1 MKISSNWLKEHI
13 DLGLSASELSAA
25 LLKIGF
31 EIAGVQHLGPTF
43 TGVVVG
49 KVLAKDKHPNADKL
63 AVCVVDDG
71 AKQWNVVC
79 GAPNVAAGQTI
90 AFARIGAVLPGN
102 FKIEGRKLRGV
113 ESQGMICSR
122 AELGLPK
129 DNDGIWIMGA
139 GPALGT
145 DVGSLMGPADDVF
158 EVEITSNRPDCLSHR
173 GLARELAAALGKTL
187 KPLSSTLAETLSKSF
202 SVSVEDSAAC
212 PFYGARLIEGVKV
225 GESPAWLKTRL
236 EAIGLRPIN
245 SVVDIT
251 NFVLHDVG
259 QPLHAFDADKLAGGK
274 IIVRRSKAG
283 EKFLALDHKEYVL
296 PEGLLVIAD
305 SDKPVALAGV
315 MGGEASSVTLTTT
328 RIVLEGAYFAP
339 SEARRSSQKT
349 RLRSDSSYRFERGAD
364 PEAARPAAARAAAL
378 ILQLAGGA
386 AAKAT
391 EEFKAF
397 AKGQPIKTSAARINS
412 ILGSSFSSEE
422 ILGTLKKIAAE
433 FSGDAASFTFV
444 QPAWRHDL
452 NTAHD
457 LAEEI
462 GRFLG
467 YDRIPYRLAPLS
479 PQAATITPV
488 EAASRRLRARL
499 SALGFCEAYNYDLL
513 SEKSLSAARLS
524 AEYLPR
530 VDNPLSEDWAVLRP
544 SLLPG
549 LLRSAQYNLSR
560 GADAV
565 RLFELG
571 KTYTQ
576 KQGSATEQWRVAG
589 ILLGPVLDARWQPA
603 RATQAGFYDAKAAV
617 EALFVGLGLPVTWAK
632 PGDNAAGHE
641 ACDPIFHPSNTLR
654 ALLNGVDPVATV
666 GWLHPRA
673 ARAFDLERE
682 GAVLFE
688 ANLEKIASHP
698 APRTRF
704 QEFSPLPVS
713 RRDLALVVD
722 KAMAYDRIQKT
733 ILASAFEELQ
743 GIQLFDVYEGKNLPE
758 GKKSLAIRIFF
769 GRPDRTLTDVEVAGF
784 VAKIVAALAEKLG
797 AVLRG

>member
-13 DLGLSASELSAA
+13 DLGLSVPELSAA
-25 LLKIGF
+25 LLKLGF

-43 TGVVVG
+43 TGVVVA
-49 KVLAKDKHPNADKL
+49 KVVAAEKHPNADKL

-113 ESQGMICSR
+113 ESQGMICAR

-129 DNDGIWIMGA
+129 DGDGIWVMGE

-173 GLARELAAALGKTL
+173 GLARELAASLNKPL
-187 KPLSSTLAETLSKSF
+187 KPLSISLVESLSKIV
-202 SVSVEDSAAC
+202 SVSVEDSSAC

-236 EAIGLRPIN
+236 EAIGLRPVN
-245 SVVDIT
+245 NVVDIT

-259 QPLHAFDADKLAGGK
+259 QPLHAFDADKLSGEK

-296 PEGLLVIAD
+296 PESLLVIAD

-315 MGGEASSVTLTTT
+315 MGGEPSSVTAATT
-328 RIVLEGAYFAP
+328 RVVLEGAYFAP
-339 SEARRSSQKT
+339 SEVRRSSQKT

-364 PEAARPAAARAAAL
+364 YAAAKDAAARAAAL

-391 EEFKAF
+391 EA
-397 AKGQPIKTSAARINS
+397 APPRAALAPITTSAARINA
-412 ILGSSFSSEE
+412 ILGTTFTPDE
-422 ILGTLKKIAAE
+422 ILGALKKIAAG
-433 FSGDAASFTFV
+433 FSGDASSFTFV
-444 QPAWRHDL
+444 QPTWRHDL
-452 NTAHD
+452 TTAND
-457 LAEEI
+457 LAEEV

-467 YDRIPYRLAPLS
+467 YDRVPYRLSPLT
-479 PQAATITPV
+479 PQAATVTPV
-488 EAASRRLRARL
+488 EKAARRVRAGL
-499 SALGFCEAYNYDLL
+499 SALGFSESYNYDLL
-513 SEKSLSAARLS
+513 SEKTLAAARLS
-524 AEYLPR
+524 SEGLPR

-549 LLRSAQYNLSR
+549 LLKNAQYNLSR

-571 KTYTQ
+571 KAYSQ
-576 KQGSATEQWRVAG
+576 KDAAVAEQWRASG
-589 ILLGPVLDARWQPA
+589 ILLGPVLDARWQSA
-603 RATQAGFYDAKAAV
+603 RSPRAGFSDAKAAV
-617 EALFVGLGLPVTWAK
+617 EQLLSGLGAVAWAK
-632 PGDNAAGHE
+632 PGEGASGRWI
-641 ACDPIFHPSNTLR
+641 CDPLFHPSNSLR
-654 ALLNGVDPVATV
+654 ALLDGRPVATV
-666 GWLHPRA
+666 GWAHPRA
-673 ARAFDLERE
+673 ARAFDLDRE

-688 ANLEKIASHP
+688 ADLEKIASLP
-698 APRTRF
+698 SPRTRF

-722 KAMAYDRIQKT
+722 KALAYGLVEATVRACAI
-733 ILASAFEELQ
+733 SELQ
-743 GIQLFDVYEGKNLPE
+743 DVLLFDVYEGKNLPE
-758 GKKSLAIRIFF
+758 GKKSLAIRLTF
-769 GRPDRTLTDVEVAGF
+769 GRSDRTLLDSEVAGF
-784 VAKIVAALAEKLG
+784 VAKIVAALAEKAG

>member
-13 DLGLSASELSAA
+13 DLGLSIPELSAA
-25 LLKIGF
+25 LLKLGF

-43 TGVVVG
+43 TGVVVA
-49 KVLAKDKHPNADKL
+49 KVVTTEKHPNADKL

-129 DNDGIWIMGA
+129 DGDGIWVMGE
-139 GPALGT
+139 GPSLGT
-145 DVGSLMGPADDVF
+145 EVGSLMGPADDVL

-173 GLARELAAALGKTL
+173 GLARELAAALNIPI
-187 KPLSSTLAETLSKSF
+187 KPVVTSLVESLSKTF
-202 SVSVEDSAAC
+202 SLSVEDASAC
-212 PFYGARLIEGVKV
+212 PYYGARLIEGVKV

-236 EAIGLRPIN
+236 ESIGLRPVN
-245 SVVDIT
+245 NVVDIT

-259 QPLHAFDADKLAGGK
+259 QPLHAFDADKLSGGK
-274 IIVRRSKAG
+274 VIVRRSKAG

-296 PEGLLVIAD
+296 PDGLLVIAD
-305 SDKPVALAGV
+305 AENPVALAGV
-315 MGGEASSVTLTTT
+315 MGGEPSSVTLATT

-339 SEARRSSQKT
+339 SEVRRSSQKT

-364 PEAARPAAARAAAL
+364 PQAAREAAARAAAL
-378 ILQLAGGA
+378 ILQLAGGT

-391 EEFKAF
+391 EDA
-397 AKGQPIKTSAARINS
+397 APRAARAPIKTSAARINA
-412 ILGSSFSSEE
+412 ILGTAFTPEE
-422 ILGTLKKIAAE
+422 ILGALKKIAAE
-433 FSGDAASFTFV
+433 FSGDASSFAFV
-444 QPAWRHDL
+444 QPTWRHDL
-452 NTAHD
+452 TTAND
-457 LAEEI
+457 LAEEV

-467 YDRIPYRLAPLS
+467 YDRVPYRLAPLA
-479 PQAATITPV
+479 PQAATVTPV
-488 EAASRRLRARL
+488 ETAARRVRARL
-499 SALGFCEAYNYDLL
+499 SALGFSEAYNYDML
-513 SEKSLSAARLS
+513 SEKMLAAARLS
-524 AEYLPR
+524 ADGLPR

-549 LLRSAQYNLSR
+549 LLKNAQHNLSR

-571 KTYTQ
+571 KAYSQ
-576 KQGSATEQWRVAG
+576 KGAEVSEQWRAAG
-589 ILLGPVLDARWQPA
+589 LLLGPVLDARWQSA
-603 RATQAGFYDAKAAV
+603 RAPRAGFPDAKASV
-617 EALFVGLGLPVTWAK
+617 EELLSGLGAVTWAK
-632 PGDNAAGHE
+632 PGEGASGRWV
-641 ACDPIFHPSNTLR
+641 CDPLFHPSNAAR
-654 ALLNGVDPVATV
+654 ALLNGEPVATV

-688 ANLEKIASHP
+688 ANLEKIASYP
-698 APRTRF
+698 TPRTLF
-704 QEFSPLPVS
+704 KEFSPLPVS

-722 KAMAYDRIQKT
+722 KTLPYGRVEATVRACSI
-733 ILASAFEELQ
+733 SELQ
-743 GIQLFDVYEGKNLPE
+743 DVLLFDVYEGKNLPE
-758 GKKSLAIRIFF
+758 GKRSLAIRLTF
-769 GRPDRTLTDVEVAGF
+769 GRSDRTLLDAEVAGF
-784 VAKIVAALAEKLG
+784 VASIVAALAEKLG

>member
-13 DLGLSASELSAA
+13 DLGLSVPELSAA
-25 LLKIGF
+25 LLKLGF

-43 TGVVVG
+43 SGVIVA

-63 AVCVVDDG
+63 SVCVVDDG
-71 AKQWNVVC
+71 AKQWSVVC

-129 DNDGIWIMGA
+129 DDDGIWVMGE

-145 DVGSLMGPADDVF
+145 DVGSLLGPADDAL

-187 KPLSSTLAETLSKSF
+187 KPLSSTLAESLSKSF
-202 SVSVEDSAAC
+202 PVSVEDAAAC

-274 IIVRRSKAG
+274 IVVRRSKAG
-283 EKFLALDHKEYVL
+283 EKFLALDHKEYAL
-296 PEGLLVIAD
+296 PEGLLVVAD
-305 SDKPVALAGV
+305 AEKPVALAGV
-315 MGGEASSVTLTTT
+315 MGGEPSSVTAATT
-328 RIVLEGAYFAP
+328 RVVLEGAYFAP
-339 SEARRSSQKT
+339 SEVRRSSQKT

-364 PEAARPAAARAAAL
+364 PEAARSAAARAAAL
-378 ILQLAGGA
+378 ILQLAGGT
-386 AAKAT
+386 AAKAN
-391 EEFKAF
+391 EAGAPL
-397 AKGQPIKTSAARINS
+397 AKGGPIKSSAARINS
-412 ILGSSFSSEE
+412 ILGTAFTPDE
-422 ILGTLKKIAAE
+422 IVDSLKKISAS
-433 FSGDAASFTFV
+433 FSGDESSFVFV
-444 QPAWRHDL
+444 APTWRHDL
-452 NTAHD
+452 ATAND
-457 LAEEI
+457 LAEEV

-467 YDRIPYRLAPLS
+467 FDRIPYRLSPLT
-479 PQAATITPV
+479 PKAATTTPV
-488 EAASRRLRARL
+488 AAASRRLRARL
-499 SALGFCEAYNYDLL
+499 SALGFCEAYNYDML
-513 SEKSLSAARLS
+513 SEKALAAARLS
-524 AEYLPR
+524 SEGLPR

-549 LLRSAQYNLSR
+549 LLKNAQYNLSR

-571 KTYTQ
+571 KAYSQ
-576 KQGSATEQWRVAG
+576 KEGAVSEQWRAAG
-589 ILLGPVLDARWQPA
+589 LLLGPVLDARWIPGRSP
-603 RATQAGFYDAKAAV
+603 RADFYDAKAVV
-617 EALFVGLGLPVTWAK
+617 EELVAGLGKPTWTK
-632 PGDNAAGHE
+632 PGEGAAGSWV
-641 ACDPIFHPSNTLR
+641 CDPLFHPSNALR
-654 ALLNGVDPVATV
+654 ALLDGSPIATV
-666 GWLHPRA
+666 GWLHPRTA
-673 ARAFDLERE
+673 QAFDLDGE

-688 ANLEKIASHP
+688 ANLEKIADRP
-698 APRTRF
+698 TPRTLFR
-704 QEFSPLPVS
+704 EFSPLPVS
-713 RRDLALVVD
+713 RRDIAVVVD
-722 KAMAYDRIQKT
+722 GQ
-733 ILASAFEELQ
+733 LPFEKLWDAIWACKIDELHA
-743 GIQLFDVYEGKNLPE
+743 IDLFDQYQGKGIPD
-758 GKKSLAIRIFF
+758 GKKSIAVRLEF
-769 GRPDRTLTDVEVAGF
+769 GRSDRTLTDAEVAGF
-784 VAKIVAALAEKLG
+784 VAKIVAALDSKLG

>member
-1 MKISSNWLKEHI
+1 MKISSNWLKVHI
-13 DLGLSASELSAA
+13 ELGPSVAELSSA
-25 LLKIGF
+25 LLKLGF

-43 TGVVVG
+43 TGVVVA
-49 KVLAKDKHPNADKL
+49 KVLAAEKHPNADKL

-71 AKQWNVVC
+71 AKHWNVVC

-113 ESQGMICSR
+113 ESQGMICAR

-129 DNDGIWIMGA
+129 DGDGIWVMSE

-145 DVGSLMGPADDVF
+145 DVGSLMGPADDVL

-187 KPLSSTLAETLSKSF
+187 KPLDFPLDESLGKQFPIA
-202 SVSVEDSAAC
+202 VEDAAAC
-212 PFYGARLIEGVKV
+212 PYYSARLIEGVKV
-225 GESPAWLKTRL
+225 GAAPQSIRGRL

-245 SVVDIT
+245 SVVDAT
-251 NFVLHDVG
+251 NFVLHGLG

-283 EKFLALDHKEYVL
+283 EKLLALDHKTYVL

-305 SDKPVALAGV
+305 AEKPVALAGV
-315 MGGEASSVTLTTT
+315 MGGEETAVTESTT
-328 RIVLEGAYFAP
+328 RVVLESAYFAP
-339 SEARRSSQKT
+339 AEVRRSSQKL

-364 PEAARPAAARAAAL
+364 PAGAEFASARAASL
-378 ILQLAGGA
+378 IVELAGGKTG
-386 AAKAT
+386 KASVVSNPGAPNPAI
-391 EEFKAF
+391 KA
-397 AKGQPIKTSAARINS
+397 SAARVNA
-412 ILGSSFSSEE
+412 ILGSTFAADE
-422 ILGTLKKIAAE
+422 IMGVLKAIAAA
-433 FSGDAASFTFV
+433 FSGDAAAFVFTA
-444 QPAWRHDL
+444 PTWRRDL
-452 NTAHD
+452 TTAND

-467 YDRIPYRLAPLS
+467 YDRVPYRLAPLS
-479 PQAATITPV
+479 PQAATVTPV
-488 EAASRRLRARL
+488 ETAARRVRARL
-499 SALGFCEAYNYDLL
+499 SALGFSEAYNYDLL
-513 SEKSLSAARLS
+513 SEKTLAAARLS
-524 AEYLPR
+524 PEGLPR

-549 LLRSAQYNLSR
+549 LLKNAQYNLSR

-571 KTYTQ
+571 KAYSQ
-576 KQGSATEQWRVAG
+576 KDGAVSEKWRAAG
-589 ILLGPVLDARWQPA
+589 LVLGPVLDARWQSA
-603 RATQAGFYDAKAAV
+603 RSPRASFPDAKAAV
-617 EALFVGLGLPVTWAK
+617 EELLTGLGAVTWSK
-632 PGDNAAGHE
+632 PGEGEAGRWV
-641 ACDPIFHPSNTLR
+641 CDPLFHPSNSLR
-654 ALLNGVDPVATV
+654 ALLDGKPVATV

-673 ARAFDLERE
+673 ARAFDLDGE

-688 ANLEKIASHP
+688 ANLETIASHP
-698 APRTRF
+698 SARTRYV
-704 QEFSPLPVS
+704 EFSPLPVS

-722 KAMAYDRIQKT
+722 KALPYGRIEET
-733 ILASAFEELQ
+733 VRACSVAELQ
-743 GIQLFDVYEGKNLPE
+743 DVLLFDVYEGKNLPE
-758 GKKSLAIRIFF
+758 GKKSLAVRLTF
-769 GRPDRTLTDVEVAGF
+769 GRSDRTLLDAEIAGF
-784 VAKIVAALAEKLG
+784 VSTIVAALAGKLG

>member
-13 DLGLSASELSAA
+13 ELGLSVPELSAA
-25 LLKIGF
+25 LLKLGF

-129 DNDGIWIMGA
+129 DVDGIWVMGE

-145 DVGSLMGPADDVF
+145 DVGSLLGPADDVL

-173 GLARELAAALGKTL
+173 GLARELAAALNISI
-187 KPLSSTLAETLSKSF
+187 KPVSASLIESLSKSI
-202 SVSVEDSAAC
+202 SVSVEDAAAC

-225 GESPAWLKTRL
+225 GDSPAWLKTRL
-236 EAIGLRPIN
+236 ESIGLRPVNNI
-245 SVVDIT
+245 VDIT

-259 QPLHAFDADKLAGGK
+259 QPLHAFDADRLSGGK
-274 IIVRRSKAG
+274 IIVRRAQAG

-305 SDKPVALAGV
+305 DDKPVALAGV
-315 MGGEASSVTLTTT
+315 MGGEPSSVTAATT
-328 RIVLEGAYFAP
+328 RVVLEGAYFAP
-339 SEARRSSQKT
+339 SEVRRSSQKT

-364 PEAARPAAARAAAL
+364 PEAALAAASRAAAL

-391 EEFKAF
+391 EA
-397 AKGQPIKTSAARINS
+397 AAPRAPRAPIKTSATRINA
-412 ILGSSFSSEE
+412 ILGTAFTGDE
-422 ILGTLKKIAAE
+422 ILGALKKIAAE
-433 FSGDAASFTFV
+433 FSGDESSFTFV
-444 QPAWRHDL
+444 PTTWRHDL
-452 NTAHD
+452 TTGND
-457 LAEEI
+457 LAEEV

-467 YDRIPYRLAPLS
+467 YERVPYRLAPLS
-479 PQAATITPV
+479 PRAPTITPAA
-488 EAASRRLRARL
+488 AASRRARARL
-499 SALGFCEAYNYDLL
+499 CALGLDEAYNYDLL

-524 AEYLPR
+524 PENLPR

-549 LLRSAQYNLSR
+549 LLKNAQHNLSR

-571 KTYTQ
+571 KAYSQ
-576 KQGSATEQWRVAG
+576 KEGAVSEHWRAAG
-589 ILLGPVLDARWQPA
+589 ILSGPVLDARWQAA
-603 RATQAGFYDAKAAV
+603 RAPRAGFPDAKAAV
-617 EALFVGLGLPVTWAK
+617 EALLSGLGAVTWAK
-632 PGDNAAGHE
+632 PGEDAAGRWV
-641 ACDPIFHPSNTLR
+641 CDPLFHPSNSLR
-654 ALLNGVDPVATV
+654 ALLDGKAVATV

-673 ARAFDLERE
+673 ARAFDLDRE

-688 ANLEKIASHP
+688 ANLETIASLP

-704 QEFSPLPVS
+704 REFSPLPVS

-722 KAMAYDRIQKT
+722 KALPYGKIEAAVR
-733 ILASAFEELQ
+733 ACAVAELQ
-743 GIQLFDVYEGKNLPE
+743 DVLLFDVYEGKNLPE
-758 GKKSLAIRIFF
+758 GKKSLAIRLTF
-769 GRPDRTLTDVEVAGF
+769 GLPDRTLTDAEVAGF
-784 VAKIVAALAEKLG
+784 VSKIVAALAEKAG